1 MSDLS
6 EYRTKVTEF
15 GKAAKIA
22 EEQKDYQ
29 KAFDNYKSALTIF
42 QHLLKYEK
50 NANLKQVYQEKMKQ
64 YLDRAEYIKKQ
75 VLSAPEHQIA
85 PEEPPSGGDSGAS
98 ATAKKPSKK
107 KGEGDDDDEKAKL

>member
-1 MSDLS
+1 
-6 EYRTKVTEF
+6 
-15 GKAAKIA
+15 
-22 EEQKDYQ
+22 
-29 KAFDNYKSALTIF
+29 
-42 QHLLKYEK
+42 LKYEK

-75 VLSAPEHQIA
+75 VLSTPEHQIA
-85 PEEPPSGGDSGAS
+85 PEEPPSGGESGAS